1 MPSAWQIVPSESKD
15 WRTTEGISNLHL
27 ATDVE
32 KPSPGPRSAL
42 VRIRA
47 AALNARD
54 MMVVARDPI
63 YQSFASP
70 YLSPCGDGA
79 GEVEEAG
86 EGSIWRPGQ
95 RVVLCP
101 CTWTHGDPGT
111 LLESRGLGAADYNGT
126 LREYAIVVSPW
137 LWSYLAISNAYYI
150 TNSSCC

>member
-1 MPSAWQIVPSESKD
+1 MPAAWQIVPAEPKD
-15 WRTTEGISNLHL
+15 WRTTDGIENLHL

-63 YQSFASP
+63 YQSLASP
-70 YLSPCGDGA
+70 NLTPCADGA
-79 GEVEEAG
+79 GIIEEVG

-95 RVVLCP
+95 RVVLCV
-101 CTWTHGDPGT
+101 CEWLQGDPGT
-111 LLESRGLGAADYNGT
+111 LLETKGLGAADVEGT
-126 LREYAIVVSPW
+126 LREYAIVV
-137 LWSYLAISNAYYI
+137 WSTTFPHA
-150 TNSSCC
+150 